1 MSPHAGEM
9 LLNEVSPRIRS
20 AVPHAVRQV
29 GCEDAAE
36 LVQDT
41 IAIAAKLYDNAE
53 KAGKVVTPG
62 NITFYAIQHA
72 KMGRR
77 SYGQS
82 KTCPLHPCCQLN
94 GRADLNSFDE
104 PASSEEGF
112 EELTIADVFSSDSED
127 PATKAARK
135 LDWEAFSATLT
146 ERAKAVIEMLVE
158 GGCIREVAVRF
169 SVSDSTMQN
178 TKNQLKAKMI
188 EFFGVDIL
196 AEIARL
202 PAWKDN
208 LVASRE
214 ILACRVERMAG

>member
-1 MSPHAGEM
+1 M
-9 LLNEVSPRIRS
+9 
-20 AVPHAVRQV
+20 
-29 GCEDAAE
+29 
-36 LVQDT
+36 
-41 IAIAAKLYDNAE
+41 
-53 KAGKVVTPG
+53 
-62 NITFYAIQHA
+62 
-72 KMGRR
+72 
-77 SYGQS
+77 
-82 KTCPLHPCCQLN
+82 
-94 GRADLNSFDE
+94 NSFDE
-104 PASSEEGF
+104 PASSEEAF

-135 LDWEAFSATLT
+135 LDWEAFTATLT

-158 GGCIREVAVRF
+158 GGRIREVAVRF
-169 SVSDSTMQN
+169 GVSDSTMQN

-214 ILACRVERMAG
+214 SLACRVERMAG